1 MVRFLTKLTLA
12 LVLTG
17 CALTTPQAFY
27 ESSPDNWSDKE
38 RKVAF
43 FYALQKEN
51 TEITD
56 QGRIIKRD
64 ILTFTDILDLI
75 KRMQN
80 DFNYVL
86 QNPDWVDYLLWTGS
100 NTSVNNT
107 KYAWEAL
114 YKCFNAIY
122 IQNELADLLNIVLDD
137 NYEKYNQKFIFAC
150 PTLAEKLKLDDP
162 RVEEA
167 KRSGSLIPNQI
178 VNMDINTPAGE
189 LSLEIVSY
197 IAVQTEPK
205 TPQEEFERWFAPS
218 LYSEIFLVGSNVPIV
233 RMYRMSGNSTV
244 YNLIVVDTDKPED
257 YGFGLP
263 DMLLRETFFSPMEF
277 ISAKLQV
284 LMPKPKN
291 LVSLY
296 NYEREPL
303 DVEQI
308 YIIQSSSNKL
318 EVWEDIGPYSVPVKY
333 KGTPNFSDFEID
345 KNFVDKSGNLRKV
358 KFFRKRFTSAHVEEL
373 YVPKKEFEYV
383 QEIYL
388 EGSLVS
394 VIVPGK
400 PKTTA
405 SADYFGNLIYVV
417 YKSADKSYM
426 LWDSD
431 GDGTFDKR
439 KEVVWDW

>member
-1 MVRFLTKLTLA
+1 MVRSLVRPVVA
-12 LVLTG
+12 LILTG

-27 ESSPDNWSDKE
+27 ESSPDNWSDRE

-51 TEITD
+51 TEISD

-64 ILTFTDILDLI
+64 VLTFADILDLV

-86 QNPDWVDYLLWTGS
+86 QNADWVDFLLWTGS
-100 NTSVNNT
+100 NKSVNNT

-114 YKCFNAIY
+114 YKCFNAIH
-122 IQNELADLLNIVLDD
+122 IQKELADLLNIALDN

-167 KRSGSLIPNQI
+167 KKSGSLIPNQI
-178 VNMDINTPAGE
+178 VNMDISTPAGE
-189 LSLEIVSY
+189 LSLEIRSY
-197 IAVQTEPK
+197 ISVQTEPK
-205 TPQEEFERWFAPS
+205 NPQEEFERWFAPS
-218 LYSEIFLVGSNVPIV
+218 LYSEIFVNGYDIPIV
-233 RMYRMSGNSTV
+233 RMYRLNGTSNM
-244 YNLIVVDTDKPED
+244 YNLILVDTDKPNE

-263 DMLLRETFFSPMEF
+263 DMLLRETFFTPMEF
-277 ISAKLQV
+277 VSAKLKI
-284 LMPKPKN
+284 LMPKPQN

-296 NYEREPL
+296 NYEREQL

-308 YIIQSSSNKL
+308 YIVQSSSKKL
-318 EVWEDIGPYSVPVKY
+318 EVWEDNGPYSVPVKY
-333 KGTPNFSDFEID
+333 EGTPNFSDFEID
-345 KNFVDKSGNLRKV
+345 KNFVDKSGNLKKV
-358 KFFRKRFTSAHVEEL
+358 KFFRKRFASAYVEEL
-373 YVPKKEFEYV
+373 YIPKKDFEYV
-383 QEIYL
+383 QDISL
-388 EGSLVS
+388 EGNLVS

-400 PKTTA
+400 PKIAA
-405 SADYFGNLIYVV
+405 SSDYFGVLTYVV